1 MKLIFLEAFVLVV
14 AMWPLLSE
22 GRLAPV
28 LSRLGSSSLSSGA
41 LVGDQLTSGQ
51 FKDELTVAFSGVS
64 HPELVLIV
72 IKNQPQQL
80 TSDQFLKE
88 MRGFEIETD
97 SLFAQQVN
105 EPYTALVEFLATH
118 SNVRVARENVDS
130 INEGLIK

>member
-28 LSRLGSSSLSSGA
+28 LSRLGSSSGA
-41 LVGDQLTSGQ
+41 VVGDQLTSVQ
-51 FKDELTVAFSGVS
+51 FKDELTVAFSGLS
-64 HPELVLIV
+64 HPELTLIV

-97 SLFAQQVN
+97 NMFAQQVN

-118 SNVRVARENVDS
+118 PNIRVARENVDS